1 MMRPNTVSC
10 SFANLA
16 VAAMALRKVAPT
28 LTAESETPDYLS
40 ANISRSEKSG
50 GLGAWR
56 QTRSLA
62 GLASRRPGTE
72 LRFDRTNMGDRYENL
87 LDRSSAS

>member
-10 SFANLA
+10 GFASLA

-28 LTAESETPDYLS
+28 PAAESETPDYLS
-40 ANISRSEKSG
+40 ANICRLEKQG

-72 LRFDRTNMGDRYENL
+72 LRSDRTEYGR
-87 LDRSSAS
+87 